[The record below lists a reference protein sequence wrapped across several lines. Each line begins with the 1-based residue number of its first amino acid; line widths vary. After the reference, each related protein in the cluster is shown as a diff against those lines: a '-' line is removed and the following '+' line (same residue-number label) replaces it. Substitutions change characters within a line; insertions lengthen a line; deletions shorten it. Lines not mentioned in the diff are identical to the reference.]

1 MFILISL
8 RKESLL
14 NLKVIKCKTLHSRKS
29 AIVQKKHY
37 MRDLA
42 SHSKMSFVVGMYYG
56 KCENN
61 LLLESVI
68 S

>member
-29 AIVQKKHY
+29 AIVQKKTLHE
-37 MRDLA
+37 RFSISQQNVICGWDVLW
-42 SHSKMSFVVGMYYG
+42 KM
-56 KCENN
+56 
-61 LLLESVI
+61 
-68 S
+68 